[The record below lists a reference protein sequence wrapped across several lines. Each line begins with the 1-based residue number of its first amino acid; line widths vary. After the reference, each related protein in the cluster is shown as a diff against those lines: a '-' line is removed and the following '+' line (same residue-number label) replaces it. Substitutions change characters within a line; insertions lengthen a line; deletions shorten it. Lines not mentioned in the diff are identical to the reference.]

1 MMVAEDGRLVQPK
14 EYISQVTLTGW
25 ELQLDSTPENLEKR
39 VPKGQSG
46 ISVNLSGKR
55 TEYCYIGFL
64 NAIKGTFAVFL

>member
-1 MMVAEDGRLVQPK
+1 M
-14 EYISQVTLTGW
+14 TLRSW